1 MATLIEELKSAG
13 GILNRAKLPLRFG
26 DPDAEYD
33 AIREGAAV
41 GWMAW
46 RGVLEIAGR
55 DRIRFLHNAT
65 TNDLL
70 KLATGRDGVSFAKG
84 EKIDLPAT
92 PAGPGQFTVIPS
104 RQGKMIA
111 DAKLRLL
118 EDRVSLELDR
128 GAISSTL
135 ATLGGMIVGEDVQ
148 VKDRS
153 AEFDLLRVD
162 GPKAR
167 ETVSKALGPV
177 SDLPEFHFAAIG
189 DVLVSPSPYTGEP
202 GYDLV
207 APAADSA
214 ALWKKLTEAGAK
226 PAGFF
231 AFETARIEHGFP
243 RWAADM
249 NGTLLPMEAGLEP
262 IAISYTKGCYLGQE
276 VIQRVKTYSE
286 APRALV
292 ALAIARLKNP
302 EGGNTAVPNPGSPIL
317 ADGANVG
324 NVTSL
329 GWSRRSESFVGLGLV
344 RKERK
349 APGTKVTLDAG
360 ALKYGAEVRA
370 LPWHAKYAPAGTPP

>member
-13 GILNRAKLPLRFG
+13 GAINRAKLPLHFG

-41 GWMAW
+41 GSFAW
-46 RGVLEIAGR
+46 RGLLEISGR

-70 KLATGRDGVSFAKG
+70 KLATGREGGSFAKG

-118 EDRVSLELDR
+118 EDRVSLDLDR
-128 GAISSTL
+128 GSIPLTL
-135 ATLGGMIVGEDVQ
+135 ATLGGMIVSEDVQ
-148 VKDRS
+148 LKDRS
-153 AEFDLLRVD
+153 SEFDLLRVD

-167 ETVSKALGPV
+167 EIVTKALGPV
-177 SDLPEFHFAAIG
+177 PELPEFHFAAIG

-202 GYDLV
+202 GFDIV
-207 APAADSA
+207 APASA
-214 ALWKKLTEAGAK
+214 SAELWKKLTGAGAK

-243 RWAADM
+243 RWVADM

-292 ALAIARLKNP
+292 ALAIERLRKP
-302 EGGNTAVPNPGSPIL
+302 EGGVTAVPNPGSPIL
-317 ADGANVG
+317 ADGATVG
-324 NVTSL
+324 SVTSL
-329 GWSRRSESFVGLGLV
+329 GWSRRAETFVGLGLV
-344 RKERK
+344 RKEQK

-360 ALKYGAEVRA
+360 ALKYAAEVKP
-370 LPWHAKYAPAGTPP
+370 LPWHQGRA